1 MISKILASILLLSIT
16 ILLAC
21 GGNMSLVTTVH
32 AAGTPNSVFQG
43 RYIFQSHGQFSD
55 GAVFNEGGTI
65 EADGDGHF
73 TLNSTMNTLAGSV
86 QPASLFHPTS
96 IAGTYDLAPNFS
108 GHAQQPQTN
117 DHEALYCAP
126 DGSRCMMVSEN
137 LGFTWLATLER
148 DK

>member
-1 MISKILASILLLSIT
+1 
-16 ILLAC
+16 
-21 GGNMSLVTTVH
+21 MSLVTTVH
-32 AAGTPNSVFQG
+32 AAETPNSIFHG

-65 EADGDGHF
+65 EADGTGNF
-73 TLNSTMNTLAGSV
+73 TLNSTMNTLAGNV
-86 QPASLFHPTS
+86 QPASLFHPS
-96 IAGTYDLAPNFS
+96 RIAGTYDLGPDFS

-117 DHEALYCAP
+117 DHEALYCTP
-126 DGSRCMMVSEN
+126 DGSRCTMVSEN